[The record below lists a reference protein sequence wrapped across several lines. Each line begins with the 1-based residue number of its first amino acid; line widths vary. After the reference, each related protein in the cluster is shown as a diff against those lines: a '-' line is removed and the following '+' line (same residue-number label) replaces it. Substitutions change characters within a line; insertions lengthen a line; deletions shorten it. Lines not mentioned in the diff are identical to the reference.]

1 MLLPWSINLPITS
14 LNKFGFT
21 LEKYSTLLYS
31 LGVATFSNV
40 AMSDMVFGDC
50 FALAT
55 HWSKA
60 ARSGVA
66 MALNFI
72 PEKPGPL

>member
-14 LNKFGFT
+14 LNKSGFT

-31 LGVATFSNV
+31 LGVATLSNA
-40 AMSDMVFGDC
+40 AMSDMVLVDC
-50 FALAT
+50 FAFST

-66 MALNFI
+66 IALNFI